1 MRSRV
6 RAHRTNLGRRTSG
19 MGNLPVISGRDVE
32 LWTTIHMDGV
42 GGVPRRDTG
51 GTHVLSKLRHEKPRR
66 SPVLQGLRNQP
77 IGQKSWYDPKAS
89 ARRVGDIHA
98 RSPGA
103 HACRTY
109 GQGHRTG
116 RAQV

>member
-1 MRSRV
+1 MVYAFVIDWR
-6 RAHRTNLGRRTSG
+6 LGLLSIAT
-19 MGNLPVISGRDVE
+19 LPVYALITWWMTKDMGPKTAEMDQHLAEVSATMVE
-32 LWTTIHMDGV
+32 FV
-42 GGVPRRDTG
+42 TG
-51 GTHVLSKLRHEKPRR
+51 ITV
-66 SPVLQGLRNQP
+66 V
-77 IGQKSWYDPKAS
+77 KAFG
-89 ARRVGDIHA
+89 RVGDTHA